1 MAWALPVELPIDLFL
16 IFGCSSEPRRIQGRM
31 IRCFQV
37 HSRRR
42 LSGLLCWVCFTAGT
56 ICDLTFGTYGA
67 LAAPLE
73 GAQCPRGRVV
83 DRSGAAISNAIIVNV
98 GPDGRTERMT
108 TDADGRFAFACAASS
123 GVPPAGGPATL
134 RVTTPGMEGDAVAA
148 SVAGETVLVVRPTAV
163 AEQVTVTTTRSGV
176 ALGPQ
181 AETVVA
187 LDAAELRQFPAL
199 TLDERL
205 RQVAGFE
212 LFRRSSSWV
221 ANPTSQGVSLRGL
234 GSTAAS
240 RTLVLADGAPLNDP
254 FGDWVHWNEIP
265 PDAVAG
271 VNVAT
276 GGGSDLYGS
285 SALGGVIDVIPARPT
300 ETLFEGTL
308 AGAAEDT
315 TDGHGRLDL
324 RQRAWGESLAG
335 EGLRTAGYVPT
346 APEFVGLV
354 DRAANVH
361 YQSGRVVLERQ
372 FGGGGGGGVPQG
384 RGAGILRSAQD
395 DNQKDGGGEQDL
407 AGREAGPSTS
417 LRSGRDDSA
426 GGGVSQRV
434 FLTGNLL
441 NEARGNGTEVQTNG
455 SRIWRWMAGDEWAA
469 GERASGRVRVFGA
482 DEGYRQSFSSINA
495 ARSVE
500 TLTRLQQTTTQEVG
514 GTTDAAVHWGHAGV
528 VVGADVRDLRA
539 NDVERPFAGG
549 VVSSVETIPARQRFV
564 GGFAEALGTWGRWSG
579 AASVRVDS
587 AANLDTR
594 MVTYS
599 VAGPGLAK
607 VMAVADRSEM
617 VASPRVGLVRAL
629 GRGFEVHGAGF
640 RAFRAPSMNEL
651 YRSGQVGQELTMP
664 NAQLR
669 SERATGADGGVSWR
683 PGARRVGV
691 ESSYFWTEINRP
703 VSAVLKS
710 STATAITNVRENLG
724 QIQSQGA
731 EVRVQVNEGRAIS
744 AAVGYQYAHAVV
756 TAFSVQPTLVGR
768 WIPQVPRQS
777 VTMQL
782 RAARARWGA
791 VTVAGRAS
799 GQAFDDSSNIYPL
812 HRFFALDVYGERG
825 LGRGFLAFVSVQ
837 NVLNQRMEVAR
848 TPLLMLGN
856 PVLAQ
861 GGVRF
866 GWGWR

>member
-1 MAWALPVELPIDLFL
+1 MRFALVAVF
-16 IFGCSSEPRRIQGRM
+16 S
-31 IRCFQV
+31 
-37 HSRRR
+37 
-42 LSGLLCWVCFTAGT
+42 LLDGARAG
-56 ICDLTFGTYGA
+56 
-67 LAAPLE
+67 AA
-73 GAQCPRGRVV
+73 CPKGRVV
-83 DRSGAAISNAIIVNV
+83 DGSGAAVV
-98 GPDGRTERMT
+98 GAVVVRVGAGGAEERVT
-108 TDADGRFAFACAASS
+108 ADAAGRFALTC
-123 GVPPAGGPATL
+123 PAGVVPGAAAGTL
-134 RVTTPGMEGDAVAA
+134 RATAPGVESGAVAA
-148 SVAGETVLVVRPTAV
+148 DGQGETVLVVRPTAV
-163 AEQVTVTTTRSGV
+163 VEQVTVTTTRSGV

-187 LDAAELRQFPAL
+187 LDAGQLQQFPAL

-240 RTLVLADGAPLNDP
+240 RSLVLADGAPLNDP

-265 PDAVAG
+265 PDVIAG

-285 SALGGVIDVIPARPT
+285 SALGGVIDLIPTRPET
-300 ETLFEGTL
+300 TLFEGTL

-315 TDGHGRLDL
+315 TDVHGRLDL
-324 RQRAWGESLAG
+324 KQRARGQGAWGESVAG
-335 EGLRTAGYVPT
+335 EGLRTSGYVPT
-346 APEFVGLV
+346 APQFVGLI
-354 DRAANVH
+354 DRPANVH
-361 YQSGRVVLERQ
+361 YQTGRVVLERQ
-372 FGGGGGGGVPQG
+372 F
-384 RGAGILRSAQD
+384 LTHS
-395 DNQKDGGGEQDL
+395 DGG
-407 AGREAGPSTS
+407 EAGPSAA
-417 LRSGRDDSA
+417 LRSGRDDSS
-426 GGGVSQRV
+426 GDGVRQRV
-434 FLTGNLL
+434 FVTGNLL

-455 SRIWRWMAGDEWAA
+455 SRIWRWLAGDEWTA
-469 GERASGRVRVFGA
+469 GERTSGRVRVFGA

-500 TLTRLQQTTTQEVG
+500 TLTRLQRTATQEVG
-514 GTTDAAVHWGHAGV
+514 GSTDAAVHWSHVGV
-528 VVGADVRDLRA
+528 VAGFDVRDLRA
-539 NDVERPFAGG
+539 NDVERPFARGA
-549 VVSSVETIPARQRFV
+549 VSSVQATPARQRFI

-579 AASVRVDS
+579 TASLRVDS
-587 AANLDTR
+587 AANLDTS

-599 VAGPGLAK
+599 PAGVPGATTRI
-607 VMAVADRSEM
+607 VDRNET
-617 VASPRVGLVRAL
+617 VVDPRVGLVRELGHGFAL
-629 GRGFEVHGAGF
+629 HGAGF

-651 YRSGQVGQELTMP
+651 YRQGQVGQELTLA
-664 NAQLR
+664 NATLE

-683 PGARRVGV
+683 PATARVGV
-691 ESSYFWTEINRP
+691 EATYFWTEINRP
-703 VSAVLKS
+703 VSAVLQA
-710 STATAITNVRENLG
+710 STATMITNLRENLG

-731 EVRVQVNEGRAIS
+731 ELRVQMNEGRAIS
-744 AAVGYQYAHAVV
+744 GTVEYQYAHAVV
-756 TAFSVQPTLVGR
+756 TQFSAQPALVGK

-782 RAARARWGA
+782 RATRARWGTVA
-791 VTVAGRAS
+791 VAGRAS

-812 HRFFALDVYGERG
+812 HRFFALDAYGERG

-848 TPLLMLGN
+848 TPLLTLGN

-866 GWGWR
+866 GWGAGR

>member
-1 MAWALPVELPIDLFL
+1 MVRGLKRLEPVRCRAALIWLVVLVSQCGF
-16 IFGCSSEPRRIQGRM
+16 
-31 IRCFQV
+31 
-37 HSRRR
+37 
-42 LSGLLCWVCFTAGT
+42 
-56 ICDLTFGTYGA
+56 
-67 LAAPLE
+67 AAVVR
-73 GAQCPRGRVV
+73 CPRGRVV
-83 DRSGAAISNAIIVNV
+83 DGTGTGVAGAVVIGTSLN
-98 GPDGRTERMT
+98 GHTERVT
-108 TDADGRFAFACAASS
+108 AEADGRFALTCLVLETSS
-123 GVPPAGGPATL
+123 EGAMTLRAVMPGLETGTVPAG
-134 RVTTPGMEGDAVAA
+134 D
-148 SVAGETVLVVRPTAV
+148 GEVVLVLRPTTAS
-163 AEQVTVTTTRSGV
+163 EQVTVTTTRSGV

-187 LDAAELRQFPAL
+187 LDAGQLRQFPAL

-240 RTLVLADGAPLNDP
+240 RTLVLAEGAPLNDP

-285 SALGGVIDVIPARPT
+285 SALGGVIDLIPTRP
-300 ETLFEGTL
+300 ESTLFEGTL

-315 TDGHGRLDL
+315 TDAHGRLDL
-324 RQRAWGESLAG
+324 RQGTWGESFAG

-346 APEFVGLV
+346 APQFVGPV
-354 DRAANVH
+354 DRAATVH
-361 YQSGRVVLERQ
+361 SQSGRVVLERLL
-372 FGGGGGGGVPQG
+372 GGGGANESSSRVPQG
-384 RGAGILRSAQD
+384 RSSGILRSAQND
-395 DNQKDGGGEQDL
+395 KSKKTKDKV
-407 AGREAGPSTS
+407 T
-417 LRSGRDDSA
+417 
-426 GGGVSQRV
+426 QRL

-455 SRIWRWMAGDEWAA
+455 SRIWRWMAGDEWTV
-469 GERASGRVRVFGA
+469 GERTSGRVRVFGA

-495 ARSVE
+495 VRSVE
-500 TLTRLQQTTTQEVG
+500 KLTRLQRTATQEVG
-514 GTTDAAVHWGHAGV
+514 GSTDAAVHWSHAGM

-539 NDVERPFAGG
+539 NDVERPFARGM
-549 VVSSVETIPARQRFV
+549 VSSVQTTPARQRFV
-564 GGFAEALGTWGRWSG
+564 GGFAEALGAWSRWSG

-587 AANLDTR
+587 AANFNTSMATYTAAGVPGAGTR
-594 MVTYS
+594 I
-599 VAGPGLAK
+599 
-607 VMAVADRSEM
+607 ADREET
-617 VASPRVGLVRAL
+617 VVSPRVGIVREI
-629 GRGFEVHGAGF
+629 GRGFEVHGSGF

-651 YRSGQVGQELTMP
+651 YRQGQVGQELTLA
-664 NAQLR
+664 NAQLG

-683 PGARRVGV
+683 PLSGFGGGRIGA
-691 ESSYFWTEINRP
+691 EANYFWTEINRP
-703 VSAVLKS
+703 VSAVLVS
-710 STATAITNVRENLG
+710 STATTITNRRENLG

-731 EVRVQVNEGRAIS
+731 ELRVQVNEGRAVS
-744 AAVGYQYAHAVV
+744 ASVGYQYAHSVV
-756 TAFSVQPTLVGR
+756 TGFAAQPALVGR

-782 RAARARWGA
+782 RAARARWGT

-799 GQAFDDSSNIYPL
+799 GQAYDDSSNIFPL
-812 HRFFALDVYGERG
+812 HRFFALDVYGEHG

-848 TPLLMLGN
+848 TPLLTLGN

-861 GGVRF
+861 GGVRYA
-866 GWGWR
+866 WGGRR

>member
-1 MAWALPVELPIDLFL
+1 MALKINLWGWTGPLVAAHVSFLCAGAIQAQSCPHGEVTDAGGHPVAALAVI
-16 IFGCSSEPRRIQGRM
+16 
-31 IRCFQV
+31 
-37 HSRRR
+37 
-42 LSGLLCWVCFTAGT
+42 WTTAGRS
-56 ICDLTFGTYGA
+56 L
-67 LAAPLE
+67 LATT
-73 GAQCPRGRVV
+73 
-83 DRSGAAISNAIIVNV
+83 DTSGAFRFACS
-98 GPDGRTERMT
+98 GTETGGTLQARGNGLT
-108 TDADGRFAFACAASS
+108 TVEVAADGTGSVRLIARAS
-123 GVPPAGGPATL
+123 
-134 RVTTPGMEGDAVAA
+134 
-148 SVAGETVLVVRPTAV
+148 AV

-187 LDAAELRQFPAL
+187 LDAGRLQQFPAL

-240 RTLVLADGAPLNDP
+240 RSLILSDGAPLNDP

-265 PDAVAG
+265 PDAIAG

-285 SALGGVIDVIPARPT
+285 SALGGVIDLIPTRPET
-300 ETLFEGTL
+300 TLFDGTL

-315 TDGHGRLDL
+315 TDAHGRLDL
-324 RQRAWGESLAG
+324 KQGAWGESVAG

-346 APEFVGLV
+346 APQFAGLV
-354 DRAANVH
+354 DRPANVH
-361 YQSGRVVLERQ
+361 YQTGRVVLQRQ
-372 FGGGGGGGVPQG
+372 FGGGGGGF
-384 RGAGILRSAQD
+384 
-395 DNQKDGGGEQDL
+395 GET
-407 AGREAGPSTS
+407 GPSTA
-417 LRSGRDDSA
+417 LRSGRDASSGD
-426 GGGVSQRV
+426 GVRQRV
-434 FLTGNLL
+434 FVTGNLL
-441 NEARGNGTEVQTNG
+441 NEARGNGTEIQTNG
-455 SRIWRWMAGDEWAA
+455 SRIWRWLAGDEWTA
-469 GERASGRVRVFGA
+469 GERTSGRVRVFGA

-500 TLTRLQQTTTQEVG
+500 TLTRLQRTGTQEVG
-514 GTTDAAVHWGHAGV
+514 GSTDGAVHWSHVGM
-528 VVGADVRDLRA
+528 VVGFDVRDLRA
-539 NDVERPFAGG
+539 NDVERPFARGA
-549 VVSSVETIPARQRFV
+549 VSSVQTTPARQRFL

-579 AASVRVDS
+579 TASLRVDS
-587 AANLDTR
+587 AANLDTHT
-594 MVTYS
+594 VTYS
-599 VAGPGLAK
+599 PTGVPGATTRIP
-607 VMAVADRSEM
+607 DRSETVM
-617 VASPRVGLVRAL
+617 DPRVGVVREL
-629 GRGFEVHGAGF
+629 GRGFALHGAGF

-651 YRSGQVGQELTMP
+651 YRQGQVGQELTLA
-664 NAQLR
+664 NAKLQ

-683 PGARRVGV
+683 PAAARVGV
-691 ESSYFWTEINRP
+691 EATYFWTEINRP
-703 VSAVLKS
+703 VSAVLQA
-710 STATAITNVRENLG
+710 STATMITNLRENLG
-724 QIQSQGA
+724 QIQSQGV
-731 EVRVQVNEGRAIS
+731 ELRVQMNEGHAIS
-744 AAVGYQYAHAVV
+744 GTVQYQYAHAVV
-756 TAFSVQPTLVGR
+756 TQFSAQPALVGR

-782 RAARARWGA
+782 RATRARWGT

-812 HRFFALDVYGERG
+812 HRFFALDAYAERE

-848 TPLLMLGN
+848 TPLLTLGN

-866 GWGWR
+866 GWGGGR

>member
-1 MAWALPVELPIDLFL
+1 MV
-16 IFGCSSEPRRIQGRM
+16 
-31 IRCFQV
+31 
-37 HSRRR
+37 
-42 LSGLLCWVCFTAGT
+42 
-56 ICDLTFGTYGA
+56 
-67 LAAPLE
+67 
-73 GAQCPRGRVV
+73 
-83 DRSGAAISNAIIVNV
+83 
-98 GPDGRTERMT
+98 T
-108 TDADGRFAFACAASS
+108 TDASGAYSFACNGAETGGTLHAQGNGLTTAEVAVDGTGSVKLIARAS
-123 GVPPAGGPATL
+123 AT
-134 RVTTPGMEGDAVAA
+134 
-148 SVAGETVLVVRPTAV
+148 

-187 LDAAELRQFPAL
+187 LDAAALQQFPAL

-212 LFRRSSSWV
+212 LFRRASSWV

-240 RTLVLADGAPLNDP
+240 RTLVLAEGAPLNDP

-271 VNVAT
+271 ANVAT

-285 SALGGVIDVIPARPT
+285 SALGGVIDLIPTRPET
-300 ETLFEGTL
+300 TLFEGTL
-308 AGAAEDT
+308 AAAGEDT
-315 TDGHGRLDL
+315 TDEHGRLDL
-324 RQRAWGESLAG
+324 RQGLWGESFAG

-354 DRAANVH
+354 DRPANVH
-361 YQSGRVVLERQ
+361 SQSGRVVLQRR
-372 FGGGGGGGVPQG
+372 FGSSPG
-384 RGAGILRSAQD
+384 D
-395 DNQKDGGGEQDL
+395 DGGG
-407 AGREAGPSTS
+407 EAGPSTS
-417 LRSGRDDSA
+417 LRSAQDDKPRL
-426 GGGVSQRV
+426 SQRV
-434 FLTGNLL
+434 FVTGNLL

-455 SRIWRWMAGDEWAA
+455 SRIWRWQA
-469 GERASGRVRVFGA
+469 GEEWTAGQRTSGRARAFGA

-495 ARSVE
+495 TRSLE
-500 TLTRLQQTTTQEVG
+500 TLTRLQRTTTQEVG
-514 GTTDAAVHWGHAGV
+514 GSTDAAVHWGHAGV

-539 NDVERPFAGG
+539 DDVERPFARGA
-549 VVSSVETIPARQRFV
+549 VSSVQTTPARQRFV
-564 GGFAEALGTWGRWSG
+564 GGFLEALGTWGRWSG
-579 AASVRVDS
+579 AASLRVDN
-587 AANLDTR
+587 AANLDTT

-599 VAGPGLAK
+599 TAGVPGAATRIPNRDET
-607 VMAVADRSEM
+607 VV
-617 VASPRVGLVRAL
+617 SPRLGLVREL
-629 GRGFEVHGAGF
+629 GRGFEVHGSGF

-651 YRSGQVGQELTMP
+651 YRQGQVGQELTLANP
-664 NAQLR
+664 QLE

-683 PGARRVGV
+683 PVSGPGAGRLSV
-691 ESSYFWTEINRP
+691 ESTYFWTEINRP

-710 STATAITNVRENLG
+710 STATMITNQRENLG

-731 EVRVQVNEGRAIS
+731 EVRVQLNDGRAVS
-744 AAVGYQYAHAVV
+744 GSVQYQYAHAVV
-756 TAFSVQPTLVGR
+756 TAFSAQPTLVGR

-782 RAARARWGA
+782 RATRARWGTL
-791 VTVAGRAS
+791 TVAGRAS

-866 GWGWR
+866 GWGAGR

>member
-1 MAWALPVELPIDLFL
+1 MTTFQEVSGWMKQGSEGSAARLA
-16 IFGCSSEPRRIQGRM
+16 FGA
-31 IRCFQV
+31 V
-37 HSRRR
+37 
-42 LSGLLCWVCFTAGT
+42 LLVSGVAR
-56 ICDLTFGTYGA
+56 
-67 LAAPLE
+67 AAT
-73 GAQCPRGRVV
+73 CPRGRVV
-83 DRSGAAISNAIIVNV
+83 DGSGGGVAGAVVTGV
-98 GPDGRTERMT
+98 GAGGAKEQVTADGE
-108 TDADGRFAFACAASS
+108 GRFALAC
-123 GVPPAGGPATL
+123 PAGAGPAERLQATA
-134 RVTTPGMEGDAVAA
+134 PGAAGFESGMVAA
-148 SVAGETVLVVRPTAV
+148 EETGETVLVVRPTAV

-187 LDAAELRQFPAL
+187 LDAAQLREFPAL

-285 SALGGVIDVIPARPT
+285 SALGGVIDVIPTRPM
-300 ETLFEGTL
+300 ETIFEGTL

-324 RQRAWGESLAG
+324 DQKAWGESFAG
-335 EGLRTAGYVPT
+335 EGFRTAGYVPT
-346 APEFVGLV
+346 APQFVGLI

-361 YQSGRVVLERQ
+361 YQTGRVVLERR
-372 FGGGGGGGVPQG
+372 FGGDSPGVPQE
-384 RGAGILRSAQD
+384 RNAGV
-395 DNQKDGGGEQDL
+395 GGGSPEVM
-407 AGREAGPSTS
+407 AGEESRLT
-417 LRSGRDDSA
+417 
-426 GGGVSQRV
+426 QRV

-482 DEGYRQSFSSINA
+482 DEGYRQTFSSINA

-500 TLTRLQQTTTQEVG
+500 TLTRLQQTRTQEVG
-514 GTTDAAVHWGHAGV
+514 GTTDAAVHWGQVGV

-539 NDVERPFAGG
+539 NDLERPVSQGE
-549 VVSSVETIPARQRFV
+549 VSSVETIPARQRFV
-564 GGFAEALGTWGRWSG
+564 GGFAEALGTWRRWSG

-587 AANLDTR
+587 AANLDTT

-599 VAGPGLAK
+599 VAGVPGP
-607 VMAVADRSEM
+607 VTRISDRSEM

-651 YRSGQVGQELTMP
+651 YRQGQVGQELTLA

-683 PGARRVGV
+683 PAGGRLGV
-691 ESSYFWTEINRP
+691 ESTYFWTEINRP

-710 STATAITNVRENLG
+710 STATTITNLRENLG

-756 TAFSVQPTLVGR
+756 TAFSVQPTLVGK
-768 WIPQVPRQS
+768 WIPEVPRQS

-782 RAARARWGA
+782 RAARARWGE

-799 GQAFDDSSNIYPL
+799 GQAFDDSSNIYML
-812 HRFFALDVYGERG
+812 HRFFALDAYGERG
-825 LGRGFLAFVSVQ
+825 LGRGWTAFVTVQ

-848 TPLLMLGN
+848 TPLLTLGN

-866 GWGWR
+866 GWGGR